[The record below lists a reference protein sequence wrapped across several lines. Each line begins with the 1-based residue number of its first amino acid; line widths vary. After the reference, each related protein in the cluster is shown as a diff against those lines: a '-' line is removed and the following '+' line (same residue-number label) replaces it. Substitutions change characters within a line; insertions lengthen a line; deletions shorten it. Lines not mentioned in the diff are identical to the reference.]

1 MKKQKFFRGDLVQIA
16 DDLGASMR
24 HFDKGCKAIVLGTYS
39 ELCNDNNNVDDY
51 QLYILPNKGACSWYR
66 TPQLTLIEPNRY
78 DLLPKKNRTRLNWEA
93 QQERDNNG
101 VSLNSIQHPEGNPVP
116 DDHEINPDSLETVE
130 IDIPINERIKELA
143 RQAGFNDFPNDV
155 NGVWIT
161 DGYWEEELERF
172 AELVAEQTHTNNKAK
187 WYQEGY
193 EAGQRDERE
202 RIKQEER
209 RNVEGRTE

>member
-66 TPQLTLIEPNRY
+66 TPQLTLIEPSRY
-78 DLLPKKNRTRLNWEA
+78 DLLPKNNRTRLNWEA
-93 QQERDNNG
+93 QRERDNNG

-130 IDIPINERIKELA
+130 IHRPVMPEDQLETWMHNMIRACNRSTLDSDINVLKLIQHIENL
-143 RQAGFNDFPNDV
+143 
-155 NGVWIT
+155 
-161 DGYWEEELERF
+161 
-172 AELVAEQTHTNNKAK
+172 
-187 WYQEGY
+187 Y
-193 EAGQRDERE
+193 EKGRADERE
-202 RIKQEER
+202 ACAKLCEDEHKIRLAETIR
-209 RNVEGRTE
+209 ARTE